1 MSSLKSSRPTSEP
14 GPAYDD
20 DFVGWTEHQA
30 ALIRKYGASGA
41 LPGID
46 LDNLVEEI
54 EGLGL
59 SALSSVN
66 SLIRQIFIHAIKLR
80 SAPEAPAASHWREEI
95 LVFQAQLEDGYQ
107 RSMRRRIDL
116 ERVWQRAIVV
126 AGASLRT
133 HGQQLDPTLS
143 VTCPLRMED
152 LAFGTDPDALAA
164 RLGS

>member
-1 MSSLKSSRPTSEP
+1 MSSLKSSRPTSEA

-66 SLIRQIFIHAIKLR
+66 SLIRNMLVHVVKLR
-80 SAPEAPAASHWREEI
+80 SAPAAHAAGHWRTEI
-95 LVFQAQLEDGYQ
+95 LGFAAQLDAEYQ
-107 RSMRRRIDL
+107 RSMRRRIDIDKIW
-116 ERVWQRAIVV
+116 RKAIGI
-126 AGASLRT
+126 AHAALAENGD
-133 HGQQLDPTLS
+133 QLARDLPNA
-143 VTCPLRMED
+143 CPITIDD
-152 LAFGTDPDALAA
+152 LAGCSDPDALAA